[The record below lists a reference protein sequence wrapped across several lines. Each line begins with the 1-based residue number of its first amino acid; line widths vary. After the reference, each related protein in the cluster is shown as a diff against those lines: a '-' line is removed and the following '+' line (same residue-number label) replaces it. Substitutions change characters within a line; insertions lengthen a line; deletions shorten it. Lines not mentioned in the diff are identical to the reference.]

1 MPMIKIKSAPHTRH
15 DTADTK
21 ATSSLPSRLSSQKLT
36 DEDALLIGISSLRS
50 IRSTINEKE
59 YWAITSLVSYISY
72 KQSIK
77 EETVWAIL
85 GAQLNVE
92 NVKTLASARY
102 DEAIRFLVD
111 LDTTKV
117 IN

>member
-1 MPMIKIKSAPHTRH
+1 MGMIKMKSVPHTRS
-15 DTADTK
+15 TIENNT
-21 ATSSLPSRLSSQKLT
+21 TSAFTSRISSQTLT
-36 DEDALLIGISSLRS
+36 DEEALLIGISSLRAV
-50 IRSTINEKE
+50 RSTINEKE

-85 GAQLNVE
+85 GAQLAVE

-111 LDTTKV
+111 LDTTRV